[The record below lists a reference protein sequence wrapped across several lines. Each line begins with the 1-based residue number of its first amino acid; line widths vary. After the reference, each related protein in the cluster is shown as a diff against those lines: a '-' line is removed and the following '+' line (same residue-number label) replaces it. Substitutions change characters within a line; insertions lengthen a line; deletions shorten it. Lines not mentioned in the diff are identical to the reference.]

1 MQIVLITLDSIRMI
15 YLMASEQSL
24 LNNNV
29 HTVSFK
35 MDYCMEKEN
44 SGHKVSLLKEL
55 LIKEKESKEDL

>member
-1 MQIVLITLDSIRMI
+1 MI